1 MKQAITQSKFKVQ
14 ILILLGLHFAAFEV
28 YAQQLYSDANVSL
41 YSTIYAIDGSD
52 CVYEGKTYYATYYK
66 CKYTVINKSGKRMM
80 INGRVTYDAT
90 IRTQETRHIG
100 AGASCNKN
108 VNQWTTS
115 EYQWSNWSID
125 PGTYEYV
132 TYFWTE
138 WDKSEPTSWSFQY
151 DFPTGPDGSSVF
163 LDFTFENG
171 EFTDAHL
178 QLGGTTAEAYLQQKN
193 NKKAGIKPMSGS
205 GDLENQM
212 SQLQQDIS
220 HNYSVAN
227 QNLNNATNGTSN
239 WAQSTINQNTNAL
252 KANVDIC
259 YADLYNTQ
267 GKVASDGCDKVMQ
280 NMMNDPTTKA
290 IMNGNYNAVNQ
301 NTVSKS
307 LNMLEN
313 IRAQCG
319 SQFPPE
325 VRQMLDQTIS
335 QIKASYK

>member
-1 MKQAITQSKFKVQ
+1 MKQAIKQCKFKMHF
-14 ILILLGLHFAAFEV
+14 LLFLGLHFAAQEV

-41 YSTIYAIDGSD
+41 YSSIYQIDGSD
-52 CVYEGKTYYATYYK
+52 CIYEGKTYYARYYK
-66 CKYTVINKSGKRMM
+66 CKYTVINKSGKRMI
-80 INGRVTYDAT
+80 INGRVTYDALFD
-90 IRTQETRHIG
+90 IDDTRHIG

-108 VNQWTTS
+108 VNIWTTS

-125 PGTYEYV
+125 PGTYEYE
-132 TYFWTE
+132 TYFWSE
-138 WDKSEPTSWSFQY
+138 QYKYEPTSWSFQY
-151 DFPTGPDGSSVF
+151 DFPTDPDGSSVF

-178 QLGGTTAEAYLQQKN
+178 QLGGKTAEAYLQEKN
-193 NKKAGIKPMSGS
+193 NKKTGIKQMSGS
-205 GDLENQM
+205 NALQNQM
-212 SQLQQDIS
+212 SQLQQDIN

-239 WAQSTINQNTNAL
+239 WAQSTINQNNTAL
-252 KANVDIC
+252 QANLDIC

-325 VRQMLDQTIS
+325 IRQMLDQTIS
-335 QIKASYK
+335 QIKNSYK